1 MVSTFFHSALSR
13 LVLQLASSL
22 AAKTPLGRT
31 FPFLTKRV
39 LPLSRG
45 WHCPQGV
52 LLARVVPELCVLLR
66 KCGGGLFYSDE

>member
-1 MVSTFFHSALSR
+1 MLTISVGTFFHSALSR

-22 AAKTPLGRT
+22 AVKTPLGRT

-52 LLARVVPELCVLLR
+52 LLARVVPESYVLSH
-66 KCGGGLFYSDE
+66 KYEGLKS

>member
-1 MVSTFFHSALSR
+1 MLTISVGTFFHSALSC
-13 LVLQLASSL
+13 LGVQLASSL
-22 AAKTPLGRT
+22 AAKTHLGRT

-52 LLARVVPELCVLLR
+52 LLARVVPVSYVLSH
-66 KCGGGLFYSDE
+66 KYEGLKS